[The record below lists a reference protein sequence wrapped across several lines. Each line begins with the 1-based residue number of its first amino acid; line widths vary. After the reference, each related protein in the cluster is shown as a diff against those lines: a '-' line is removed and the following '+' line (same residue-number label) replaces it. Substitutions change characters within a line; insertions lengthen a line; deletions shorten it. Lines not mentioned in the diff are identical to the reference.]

1 VEQTTPKLPTI
12 PEVKISEAI
21 NVWQIGHDGSL
32 TVGTS
37 EKEETPA
44 AVPKP
49 AVPAEQPVEIPA
61 TQSTSVEPEPT
72 PEHTT
77 ADVASSP
84 GTTEP
89 VLDTMQISAEAPEAI
104 EASSGT
110 KKPIIEPPTKQ
121 SIDPTFE
128 AGSPKE
134 GKEDAEHKASGMT
147 GAAQALADSTS
158 ATRPL
163 DDALETLAA
172 SADGKRESD
181 GQVHDEE

>member
-12 PEVKISEAI
+12 PEIKISEAI

-49 AVPAEQPVEIPA
+49 AVPTEQPVEIPA
-61 TQSTSVEPEPT
+61 TQSTSEEPEPT
-72 PEHTT
+72 QEHPT

-84 GTTEP
+84 GTTKP

-104 EASSGT
+104 EASGT
-110 KKPIIEPPTKQ
+110 KKPIIEPPTEQ
-121 SIDPTFE
+121 STHPTSE
-128 AGSPKE
+128 GGSPKE
-134 GKEDAEHKASGMT
+134 GKGGAEHKTSEMT

-158 ATRPL
+158 AARQL

-181 GQVHDEE
+181 GQVHDEEV